1 LILEQIL
8 EIKRAEVAVLKKN
21 RRIEDSSVAG
31 LRPARNFGA
40 ALAGGTCPI
49 IAEVKRKSPS
59 RGVLREDLD
68 PVALAAEYE
77 QSGAAAI
84 SVLTDRQFFGGST
97 EDLRKIKDAAGI
109 PVLRKD
115 FIIDPCQ
122 IYESRAIGADAVLL
136 IARILDQA
144 QLKEY
149 IELAGSLGMAAL
161 VEIHDQPDAE
171 KALASGAGIIGI
183 NNRDLSTFA
192 TDVRK
197 TIELLRFIPKGKAIV
212 SESGIRTRMDILM
225 LQYMGVHAFLVGE
238 ELVKAEDPG
247 LRLRDLM
254 GR

>member
-1 LILEQIL
+1 MILEEIL
-8 EIKRAEVAVLKKN
+8 EVKRAEVAVLKKD
-21 RRIEDSSVAG
+21 RQFDDSAVAG

-40 ALAGGTCPI
+40 ALTSGSCPI

-59 RGVLREDLD
+59 KGVLREDLD
-68 PVALAAEYE
+68 PVTLAAQYE
-77 QSGAAAI
+77 RSGAAAI
-84 SVLTDRQFFGGST
+84 SVLTDRQFFSGSA
-97 EDLRKIKDAAGI
+97 EDLRRIKDTVGI

-122 IYESRAIGADAVLL
+122 VYESRMIGADAVLL
-136 IARILDQA
+136 IARILDPV

-149 IELAGSLGMAAL
+149 IELAASLGMAAL
-161 VEIHDQPDAE
+161 VEIHDRPDAE

-197 TIELLRFIPKGKAIV
+197 TIEMLRFIPKGKAVV
-212 SESGIRTRMDILM
+212 SESGIKTRMDILM
-225 LQYMGVHAFLVGE
+225 MQYMGVHAFLVGE